1 MFTLIPIQYI
11 IQMEENVKLIIEELV
26 PANNTYKFNIKLRK
40 KYPRGHTN
48 HGVFFNIKRKIK
60 IPP

>member
-1 MFTLIPIQYI
+1 
-11 IQMEENVKLIIEELV
+11 MEERVELV
-26 PANNTYKFNIKLRK
+26 TGLEVAPANNLYEFYTRLRK

>member
-1 MFTLIPIQYI
+1 
-11 IQMEENVKLIIEELV
+11 MEENVKLIVAELV

>member
-1 MFTLIPIQYI
+1 
-11 IQMEENVKLIIEELV
+11 MEENVKLIIEELV
-26 PANNTYKFNIKLRK
+26 PADNLYKFYTKLRK